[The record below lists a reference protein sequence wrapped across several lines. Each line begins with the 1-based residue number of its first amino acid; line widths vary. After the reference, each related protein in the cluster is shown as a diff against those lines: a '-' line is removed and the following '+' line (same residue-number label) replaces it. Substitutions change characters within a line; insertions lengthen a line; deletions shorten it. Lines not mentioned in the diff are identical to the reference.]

1 VQPEQEIPPMSTPD
15 LETLARQLQRLSDIE
30 EIKRL
35 RAAYFRCL
43 DTANIDEL
51 AGLLTEDFS
60 CLCVGGDYEYKA
72 DNKAEFLEMTANS
85 FHQDIVTQH
94 NGHGPEID
102 VLDEER
108 ATGVVYFHDQVY
120 HFRSQEFL
128 MGTGI
133 YRDRYRKVDGRWLIE
148 YGVYHRVYEVTEIL
162 TKKPHFTA
170 HYLGEHGRKL
180 DESLTY
186 DSKTGEYS

>member
-1 VQPEQEIPPMSTPD
+1 MTTPD

-43 DTANIDEL
+43 DTANIEEL

-60 CLCVGGDYEYKA
+60 CLCLGGDYEYKA
-72 DNKAEFLEMTANS
+72 ESKSEFLTMTEDS
-85 FHQDIVTQH
+85 FHQEIVTQH

-102 VLDEER
+102 LIDDER

-120 HFRSQEFL
+120 HFRSKEFL

-148 YGVYHRVYEVTEIL
+148 YGMYERVYELTEIL
-162 TKKPHFTA
+162 DREPHFTA
-170 HYLGEHGRKL
+170 HYLGKHGKKL
-180 DESLTY
+180 PSEATY
-186 DSKTGEYS
+186 DSATGRYT